1 MDWGDFLMGA
11 TLAIDTSAGTTVA
24 LVRNGQVIA
33 ESHHD
38 NTMGHAETIAVAI
51 AEVLSAAP
59 GVGVNSVV
67 VGRGPAPFTGLRV
80 GIASAMMFS
89 EGAKAQLSGV
99 ISHDAI
105 ALLELQEN
113 SAIDSSTPL
122 LVVTDARRK
131 EVYYSLYSG
140 LNTHGVPVR
149 IDGPAVIK
157 PALLEE
163 LLVDKNIT
171 AVTATK
177 AVTAVAIAKL
187 AEAQL
192 REGTLSHDVTAL
204 YLRQPDAVEG
214 QFGKK
219 VSG

>member
-1 MDWGDFLMGA
+1 MGA
-11 TLAIDTSAGTTVA
+11 MLAIDTSAGTTVA
-24 LVRNGQVIA
+24 LVRNGEVIA
-33 ESHHD
+33 ESNHD
-38 NTMGHAETIAVAI
+38 NTMGHAETVAVAI
-51 AEVLSAAP
+51 AEVLAAAP

-80 GIASAMMFS
+80 GIAAAMMFS
-89 EGAKAQLSGV
+89 QGAKAKLSGV
-99 ISHDAI
+99 ISLDAI
-105 ALLELQEN
+105 ALLELEGN
-113 SAIDSSTPL
+113 SAISSTNPL

-131 EVYYSLYSG
+131 EVYYALYSG
-140 LNTHGVPVR
+140 LNSHGVPIR

-157 PALLEE
+157 PAALEE
-163 LLVDKNIT
+163 MLIDKNIT
-171 AVTATK
+171 PVTATK
-177 AVTAVAIAKL
+177 SITAVAIAKL

-192 REGTLSHDVTAL
+192 RDACLSTDVTAL

>member
-1 MDWGDFLMGA
+1 MGA
-11 TLAIDTSAGTTVA
+11 MLAIDTSAGTTVA
-24 LVRNGQVIA
+24 LVRNGVVLA
-33 ESHHD
+33 ESNHD
-38 NTMGHAETIAVAI
+38 SNMGHAETVAVAI
-51 AEVLSAAP
+51 AEVLAAAP

-80 GIASAMMFS
+80 GIAAAMMFS

-99 ISHDAI
+99 ISLDAI

-113 SAIDSSTPL
+113 QNVSAANPL
-122 LVVTDARRK
+122 LVITDARRK
-131 EVYYSLYSG
+131 EVYYALYSG
-140 LNTHGVPVR
+140 LNSHGVPIR

-157 PALLEE
+157 PAALEE
-163 LLVDKNIT
+163 MLIDKNIT
-171 AVTATK
+171 PITSTK
-177 AVTAVAIAKL
+177 AITAVAIANL

-192 REGTLSHDVTAL
+192 RDATLSRDVTAL

>member
-1 MDWGDFLMGA
+1 MVAM
-11 TLAIDTSAGTTVA
+11 LAIDTSAGTTVA
-24 LVRNGQVIA
+24 LVRNGDVIA
-33 ESHHD
+33 ESNHD
-38 NTMGHAETIAVAI
+38 NTMGHAETIALAI
-51 AEVLSAAP
+51 NEVLSAAP
-59 GVGVNSVV
+59 GIEVNSVV

-80 GIASAMMFS
+80 GIAAAMMFS
-89 EGAKAQLSGV
+89 QGAKAKLSGV
-99 ISHDAI
+99 ISLDAV
-105 ALLELQEN
+105 ALLELEEN
-113 SAIDSSTPL
+113 SEISASKPL

-140 LNTHGVPVR
+140 LNSHGVPIR

-157 PALLEE
+157 PAALEE
-163 LLVDKNIT
+163 MLIDINIT
-171 AVTATK
+171 PIRASK
-177 AVTAVAIAKL
+177 AITAVAIAKL

-192 REGTLSHDVTAL
+192 RDATLSHDVSAL

>member
-1 MDWGDFLMGA
+1 MGA
-11 TLAIDTSAGTTVA
+11 MLAIDTSAGTTVA
-24 LVRNGQVIA
+24 LVRNGEVIA
-33 ESHHD
+33 ESNHD
-38 NTMGHAETIAVAI
+38 NTMGHAETVAVAI
-51 AEVLSAAP
+51 AEVLAAAP

-80 GIASAMMFS
+80 GIAAAMMFS
-89 EGAKAQLSGV
+89 QGAKAKLSGV
-99 ISHDAI
+99 ISLDAI
-105 ALLELQEN
+105 ALLELEGN
-113 SAIDSSTPL
+113 SAISSTNPL

-131 EVYYSLYSG
+131 EVYYALYSG
-140 LNTHGVPVR
+140 LNSHGVPIR

-157 PALLEE
+157 PAALEE
-163 LLVDKNIT
+163 MLIDINIT
-171 AVTATK
+171 PVTATK
-177 AVTAVAIAKL
+177 SITAVAIAKL

-192 REGTLSHDVTAL
+192 RDACLSTDVTAL

>member
-1 MDWGDFLMGA
+1 MGA
-11 TLAIDTSAGTTVA
+11 MLAIDTSAGTTVA
-24 LVRNGQVIA
+24 LVRNGVVLA
-33 ESHHD
+33 ESNHD
-38 NTMGHAETIAVAI
+38 NSMGHAETVAVAI
-51 AEVLSAAP
+51 AEVLAAAP

-80 GIASAMMFS
+80 GIAAAMMFS

-99 ISHDAI
+99 ISLDAI

-113 SAIDSSTPL
+113 QNVSSAKPL
-122 LVVTDARRK
+122 LVITDARRK
-131 EVYYSLYSG
+131 EVYYALYSG
-140 LNTHGVPVR
+140 LNSHGVPIRVE
-149 IDGPAVIK
+149 GPAVIK
-157 PALLEE
+157 PAALEE
-163 LLVDKNIT
+163 MLIDKNIT
-171 AVTATK
+171 PITSTK
-177 AVTAVAIAKL
+177 AITAVAIAKL

-192 REGTLSHDVTAL
+192 RDATLSRDVTAL

>member
-1 MDWGDFLMGA
+1 MGA

-24 LVRNGQVIA
+24 LIRNGIVVA
-33 ESHHD
+33 EANYD
-38 NTMGHAETIAVAI
+38 NTMGHAESIAVAI
-51 AEVLSAAP
+51 AEVVAAAP
-59 GVGVNSVV
+59 DASIISVV

-80 GIASAMMFS
+80 GIAAAMMFA

-99 ISHDAI
+99 ISLDAI
-105 ALLELQEN
+105 AL
-113 SAIDSSTPL
+113 SAIDERVTPDTPL
-122 LVVTDARRK
+122 LITTDARRK
-131 EVYYSLYSG
+131 EVYYALYSG
-140 LNTHGVPVR
+140 LNSHGVPIR

-157 PALLEE
+157 PVALEE
-163 LLVDKNIT
+163 MLIDKNIT
-171 AVTATK
+171 PITTEQK
-177 AVTAVAIAKL
+177 ISAVAIAKL

-192 REGTLSHDVTAL
+192 RDGSLSHDVTAL

>member
-1 MDWGDFLMGA
+1 MGA
-11 TLAIDTSAGTTVA
+11 MLAIDTSAGTTVA
-24 LVRNGQVIA
+24 LVRNGEVIA
-33 ESHHD
+33 ESNHD
-38 NTMGHAETIAVAI
+38 NTMGHAETVAVAI
-51 AEVLSAAP
+51 AEVLAAAP

-80 GIASAMMFS
+80 GIAAAMMFS
-89 EGAKAQLSGV
+89 QGAKAKLSGV
-99 ISHDAI
+99 ISLDAI
-105 ALLELQEN
+105 ALLELEGN
-113 SAIDSSTPL
+113 SAISSTNPL

-131 EVYYSLYSG
+131 EVYYALYSG
-140 LNTHGVPVR
+140 LNSHGVPIR

-157 PALLEE
+157 PAALAEMLI
-163 LLVDKNIT
+163 DKNIT
-171 AVTATK
+171 PVTATK
-177 AVTAVAIAKL
+177 SITAAAIAKL

-192 REGTLSHDVTAL
+192 RDACLSTDVTAL